1 VLNPERL
8 RKQLQSM
15 LTPGRYRHS
24 LCVQRR
30 ASALA
35 RLHGADWFRAG
46 VAGLVHDVCHCMPP
60 EVQLKYLEEHGILL
74 DDFYLRHPQIW
85 HAITGSILLCDEWNV
100 GDKAI
105 LRAVRYHTTGREEMT
120 GLEKIVYLADATSE
134 DRDYPGVLELR
145 ALADADLN
153 RAMYRS
159 LHRNAMNVV
168 AMGEPVVTE
177 AWEALRYYSAWKD

>member
-1 VLNPERL
+1 MLHPERL
-8 RKQLQSM
+8 RRAVRARLSDE
-15 LTPGRYRHS
+15 RYHHS
-24 LCVQRR
+24 ICVQRR
-30 ASALA
+30 AVRLA
-35 RLHGADWFRAG
+35 HLHAEDWYRAG
-46 VAGLVHDVCHCMPP
+46 VAGLVHDICHCDSPD
-60 EVQLKYLEEHGILL
+60 EQLKYLRAHGILL